1 MKKKLALLALS
12 TVLAFSM
19 TACGNSNADQT
30 PADDATTDDAATD
43 DTATDDAATDDTA
56 TDDAAEPAA
65 EGNAAK
71 PLVWFNRQPSNSST
85 GELDMTALNFNKD
98 TYYVGFDANQGAE
111 LQGTMVKDYIEAH
124 KDEIDRNGD
133 GVIGYVLAI
142 GDIGHNDSIAR
153 TRGVRKALGTS
164 VEKDGAIVSDPVGT
178 NTDGSA
184 TAVQDGEVAGLVVRE
199 LASQEMKN
207 SAGATW
213 DAATAGNAIGTWTS
227 SFGDEIDVVVSN
239 NDGMGMSM
247 FNAWSKAN
255 NVPTFG
261 YDANSDAVAAIAD
274 GYGGTI
280 SQHADVQAYLTLRV
294 LRNALD
300 GVDIDTG
307 IGTADDAG
315 NVLTDDVYVY
325 KEDQRSYYALNV
337 AVTADNYNDFLDSTV
352 TYAPVSNQLSEDTH
366 AKKKVWLNIYNA
378 ADNFLSS
385 TYQPLL
391 QNYDDLMNL
400 EVEYIGG
407 DGQTE
412 SNITNRLGNP
422 DEYDAFAIN
431 MVKTDNAASYMGLLK

>member
-1 MKKKLALLALS
+1 MKRSKLLSLLLVGALS
-12 TVLAFSM
+12 ASLV
-19 TACGNSNADQT
+19 ACGSASSSTSGDTANSAST
-30 PADDATTDDAATD
+30 ETTDSASSETTD
-43 DTATDDAATDDTA
+43 STGG
-56 TDDAAEPAA
+56 E
-65 EGNAAK
+65 NSKK

-85 GELDMTALNFNKD
+85 GELDMTALNFNEN

-111 LQGTMVKDYIEAH
+111 LQGQMVLDYIKANAAT
-124 KDEIDRNGD
+124 IDRNGD
-133 GVIGYVLAI
+133 GVIGYILAI

-153 TRGVRKALGTS
+153 TRGVRSALGTGVDAS
-164 VEKDGAIVSDPVGT
+164 GVIDASPVGT

-184 TAVQDGEVAGLVVRE
+184 TVVQDATLDIDGKTYTIRE

-213 DAATAGNAIGTWTS
+213 DAATAGNAIGTWS
-227 SFGDEIDVVVSN
+227 ASFGDDIDVVVSN

-247 FNAWSKAN
+247 FNAWAKDN
-255 NVPTFG
+255 KVPTFG
-261 YDANSDAVAAIAD
+261 YDANSDAVAAIAE

-300 GVDIDTG
+300 GVDVNTG
-307 IGTADDAG
+307 IGTADAAG
-315 NVLTDDVYVY
+315 NVLEEGVDYRY
-325 KEDQRSYYALNV
+325 SAEERSYYALNI
-337 AVTADNYNDFLDSTV
+337 AVTADNYQDFMDSTKV
-352 TYAPVSNQLSEDTH
+352 YAKVANQLDASTSP
-366 AKKKVWLNIYNA
+366 AKKVWLNIYNA
-378 ADNFLSS
+378 SDNFLSS

-400 EVEYIGG
+400 TVDYIGG

-422 DEYDAFAIN
+422 GEYDAFAIN
-431 MVKTDNAASYMGLLK
+431 MVKTDNATSYTSLLQQ